1 MSAAPELRAGGR
13 ARGSIAILLA
23 IVMLLAGCSGV
34 PGSSAPD
41 VIRTIDSGDVADVP
55 APRGPLPGD
64 DERAIIA
71 GFLRANV
78 SGDLRHASARQYL
91 TAQAQSTWQDSP
103 VTIVDDLPRAS
114 IDVPTEVATLPTRRI
129 GRVDSDGTYT
139 PALTDPSTPAEA
151 LSFALIQV
159 DGQWRI
165 DKLANGLYVTADDFR
180 LSYAQ
185 FALYFW
191 DSTETTLVPDLRYSA
206 TRGQSLA
213 TFLLE
218 QLLDARRRPES
229 QSLISRIPEQP
240 ATSKP
245 AVVITSGEA
254 TDVELVGIRQLPPEV
269 VPKVAAQLAYT
280 FGPVSNASIRI
291 VENGSPIQVLGKN
304 GTFRRADFASYS
316 PDPMA
321 SARVVYI
328 RDGAVVKGPGGDPV
342 VGNAGSGALSLVSVA
357 ASGDETL
364 ELAAVG
370 GAGAQS
376 LYIGAEDGP
385 LQAVALPEGT
395 SATALTRPSWVSQAD
410 EVWVSDGEHLIRVL
424 RTGTG
429 APSGSIVPVLLRAG
443 GPADGTISAVRMSRD
458 GARVA
463 LVYGTGDDR
472 GLWIGSV
479 VRVGTDVR
487 IDPLTKITA
496 SNYQLTDVAWSDST
510 RLLITG
516 RIRTASTYGIWAVQA
531 DGSQLSERS
540 TLGLPV
546 APVLSVTAAP
556 AQFPWVSVD
565 NAVWEQRGEAWS
577 KATTDARGN
586 NPAYAE

>member
-1 MSAAPELRAGGR
+1 MSTSRRRCARSRLRAL
-13 ARGSIAILLA
+13 IAVLVAGTVLLS
-23 IVMLLAGCSGV
+23 GCSGV
-34 PGSSAPD
+34 PGSSAPT
-41 VIRTIDSGDVADVP
+41 VIRTIDDGDVATVP

-64 DERAIIA
+64 DERAIVA

-78 SGDLRHASARQYL
+78 AVDLRHASARQYL

-114 IDVPTEVATLPTRRI
+114 IDVPTEVAALPIRRI

-139 PALTDPSTPAEA
+139 PALTDSSIPAET
-151 LSFALIQV
+151 LSFTLIQV
-159 DGQWRI
+159 EGQWRI
-165 DKLANGLYVTADDFR
+165 DKLANGLYVTSDDFR
-180 LSYAQ
+180 NSYAQ
-185 FALYFW
+185 FAVYFW

-213 TFLLE
+213 SFLLE
-218 QLLDARRRPES
+218 QLLDPRRRPES
-229 QSLISRIPEQP
+229 QALISRIPEQP
-240 ATSKP
+240 ETSRP
-245 AVVITSGEA
+245 AVVVNPGGS
-254 TDVELVGIRQLPPEV
+254 TDVQLVAIRQLPPDA
-269 VPKVAAQLAYT
+269 VPKAAAQLAYT
-280 FGPVSNASIRI
+280 FGPVSNAPVRI
-291 VENGSPIQVLGKN
+291 MENGSPVPVLGKD
-304 GTFRRADFASYS
+304 GLFRRADFPSYS
-316 PDPMA
+316 PDPTA
-321 SARVVYI
+321 SAKVVFI
-328 RDGAVVKGPGGDPV
+328 RDGAVIQSPAGDPLPA
-342 VGNAGSGALSLVSVA
+342 NAGSGALSLVSVA

-364 ELAAVG
+364 QLAAVG
-370 GAGAQS
+370 GPGGRS
-376 LYIGAEDGP
+376 LYISQAGGP
-385 LQAVALPEGT
+385 LLAVALPEGT
-395 SATALTRPSWVSQAD
+395 NPVALTRPSWASRAG
-410 EVWVSDGEHLIRVL
+410 EVWVSDGEHLIRVPA
-424 RTGTG
+424 TGPAT
-429 APSGSIVPVLLRAG
+429 IVSVLLRAG

-458 GARVA
+458 GARAA
-463 LVYGTGDDR
+463 LIYGTGEDR

-479 VRVGTDVR
+479 VRVGADVR

-516 RIRTASTYGIWAVQA
+516 RIRTDTEYGIWAVQA

-577 KATTDARGN
+577 KATTDARGSS
-586 NPAYAE
+586 PAYAE